1 MDTNIVELEAH
12 PGYEQLVIQLTGL
25 RAYLPE
31 LRRRHETPDQLVAA
45 LVKLWGPILKSV
57 QADDELWSFAYYEL
71 EQIRSDADPKLARAL
86 IRRPRVRR
94 RCARGHVAPV
104 VNA

>member
-1 MDTNIVELEAH
+1 MELEAH
-12 PGYEQLVIQLTGL
+12 PGYEQLIIQLTGL

-31 LRRRHETPDQLVAA
+31 LRRRHESADQLVAA

-71 EQIRSDADPKLARAL
+71 EQIRCDADPAVEHPP
-86 IRRPRVRR
+86 RRKPRLRRVCTRR
-94 RCARGHVAPV
+94 RCAAASP
-104 VNA
+104 AASA